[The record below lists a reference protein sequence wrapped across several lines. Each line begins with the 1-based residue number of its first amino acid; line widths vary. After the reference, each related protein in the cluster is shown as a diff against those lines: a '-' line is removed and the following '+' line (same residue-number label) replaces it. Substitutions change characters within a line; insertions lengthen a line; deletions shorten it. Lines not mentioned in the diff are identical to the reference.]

1 MPQYS
6 VVSSTDAA
14 RYFRSVQVGDDTLH
28 LVDLVKTRGNGEF
41 IDSTIIRSL
50 VARLRELKAKYPV
63 TMRDRDP
70 KGGDFEA
77 EACRFVHSAL
87 SSLPKAALADH
98 EFWIW
103 LATDPFADV
112 VAWRFGA
119 TKAAQSKNYGVGS
132 RLENMMYRLWLRGE
146 IGARQDTRQYELASS
161 GDQDLWRSHLLRQGY
176 ANARPVA
183 QAILMLQAGQL
194 EAQGKKV
201 ARLAGGSDP
210 DGVRMLAK
218 RIRRIRSNLV
228 LEYLSAPEAESLIAE
243 LSSDLKKGR

>member
-6 VVSSTDAA
+6 VVSGADAA
-14 RYFRSVQVGDDTLH
+14 RYLRSVQIGDESLN
-28 LVDLVKTRGNGEF
+28 LEELVKIRGNGEF
-41 IDSTIIRSL
+41 INRSIIQGL
-50 VARLRELKAKYPV
+50 VARLRQLKAKYPA

-77 EACRFVHSAL
+77 DACQLVHPAL
-87 SSLPKAALADH
+87 SSLPKEVLADH

-103 LATDPFADV
+103 LAADPFSDL

-119 TKAAQSKNYGVGS
+119 KKVAQPKNYGVGS
-132 RLENMMYRLWLRGE
+132 RLENMLYRLWLRGE
-146 IGARQDTRQYELASS
+146 IGARKDTKPYELAAS

-183 QAILMLQAGQL
+183 QAVLMLQAGQL
-194 EAQGKKV
+194 KAQGKKV
-201 ARLAGGSDP
+201 PRLAGGDDP

-243 LSSDLKKGR
+243 LSSDLKKRK